1 MEHFSL
7 FELNKIIGEVLSRNL
22 EPSYWVIAE
31 IGEIRQ
37 HQNGHCYLEL
47 VEKDDNQIKAK
58 SRATIWAYTYRN
70 LSGWFEAITGQSLK
84 PGMKIL
90 CNATVQF
97 HEVYGFSLNIK
108 DIDAQ
113 YTLGERAKKR
123 QEIITQLMEDGVYD
137 LNKEL
142 PLPVIS
148 QNIAVISSAS
158 AAGYGDFVDQLNNN
172 GFGYHFNTEL
182 FNSTMQGDKAEAS
195 IIASMLTIFDRI
207 GDFDLLVI
215 IRGGGAS
222 VDLDCF
228 DSYEMA
234 SHIAQFPIPVIT
246 GIGHERD
253 ETIADLVAHT
263 KMKTPTA
270 VAEFIISGAQF
281 FESLLD
287 DQFTKITN
295 KLEVAI
301 EEERVALDQ
310 RSNRFQR
317 GTQLLLNEQR
327 LTLNSIS
334 HQLLY
339 SKQNRIKFHE
349 QQLDGFRQQLAKNPF
364 KNIDHEYAALIH
376 MQREL
381 DIIDPKNVLKRG
393 YSLTLVN
400 GKNINKVKDLKKD
413 TKITTITR
421 HLELESSIVSTKKIN
436 HDN

>member
-22 EPSYWVIAE
+22 EPCYWVIAE

-148 QNIAVISSAS
+148 QNIAVISSES

>member
-7 FELNKIIGEVLSRNL
+7 FELIKIIGEVLSRNL

-58 SRATIWAYTYRN
+58 TRATIWAYTYRN
-70 LSGWFEAITGQSLK
+70 LSGWFEAITGQRLK

-90 CNATVQF
+90 CNATIQF

-123 QEIITQLMEDGVYD
+123 QEIISQLIEDGVYD

-158 AAGYGDFVDQLNNN
+158 AAGYGDFVDQLNGN
-172 GFGYHFNTEL
+172 GFGFHFKTEL
-182 FNSTMQGDKAEAS
+182 FNSTMQGEKAEAS

-207 GDFDLLVI
+207 DDFDLLVI

-287 DQFTKITN
+287 EQFTKITN
-295 KLEVAI
+295 KLEVAV
-301 EEERVALDQ
+301 EEELVALDQ
-310 RSNRFQR
+310 LSNRFQR
-317 GTQLLLNEQR
+317 STQLLLNEQR

-349 QQLDGFRQQLAKNPF
+349 QQLDGFRQQLVKNPF

-381 DIIDPKNVLKRG
+381 DIIDPKNVLNRG

-413 TKITTITR
+413 TKITTITK